1 MFFLS
6 FSSALF
12 GVLAICKIKKER
24 LNKKELIINFLSF
37 LCIGITIFDFLM
49 LKDNIITSKEYLSIA
64 VGIILGLLLAFSH

>member
-37 LCIGITIFDFLM
+37 LCIGIIIFDFLM